1 MSKEINNR
9 EYRKTVIER
18 LIRQLHEGKTVDEV
32 KAQFEEAFSGVSAS
46 EISEAEQ
53 ALIAGGMPV
62 TEVQRLCD
70 VHAAVFKG
78 SIEKIHS
85 QPQDVSYEAGHPLQ
99 TLRLENRAVERLL
112 DEEVKP
118 KLRAFFLCSGEEEQE
133 ELAERIRELLKID
146 LHYSKKEN
154 LLFPMLEKHGITAP
168 PKVMWGVD
176 DEIRTLIK
184 TSLLALEAGR
194 GGEAVHALEEAI
206 VKVGEMIF
214 KEENILFPMLLE
226 TLSSEEWTAI
236 SREQGDLGYFLISA
250 QPVWTPKGQTEQEQK
265 EQQDIPAG
273 QVRLP
278 TGVFSVEELTR
289 VLNTLPFDITFVDA
303 EDTVKYFSEN
313 RERIFPRTRAIIGR
327 KVINCHPPAS
337 MHVVQGILD
346 DFRAGKKEQEDF
358 WIKMGGRYLL
368 IRYYAVR
375 DDAGKFMGTL
385 EVTQDISPIQAITG
399 EKRLVS
405 PS

>member
-9 EYRKTVIER
+9 EYRKTVIEQ

-78 SIEKIHS
+78 SIEEIHS
-85 QPQDVSYEAGHPLQ
+85 QPQDSSYEAGHPLQ
-99 TLRLENRAVERLL
+99 TLRLENRALERLL
-112 DEEVKP
+112 DEEVRP

-133 ELAERIRELLKID
+133 ALMERVRLLAQID

-154 LLFPMLEKHGITAP
+154 LLFPLLEKHGITAP

-184 TSLLALEAGR
+184 TTLQALDGGR
-194 GGEAVHALEEAI
+194 GGEAVHTLEEALAKI
-206 VKVGEMIF
+206 GEMIF

-226 TLSSEEWTAI
+226 TLSSGEWAGI
-236 SREQGDLGYFLISA
+236 AQEQGDIGYFLIA
-250 QPVWTPKGQTEQEQK
+250 PQPAWKPRGEAVQEEK
-265 EQQDIPAG
+265 KAELPAG
-273 QVRLP
+273 DVRLP
-278 TGVFSVEELTR
+278 TGVFSVDELTR
-289 VLNTLPFDITFVDA
+289 VLNALPIDITFVDA
-303 EDTVKYFSEN
+303 DDTVKYFSESK
-313 RERIFPRTRAIIGR
+313 ERVFPRTRAIIGR

-346 DFRAGKKEQEDF
+346 DFRAGKKEHEDF
-358 WIKMGGRYLL
+358 WIQMGGRYLF
-368 IRYYAVR
+368 IRYFAVR
-375 DDAGKFMGTL
+375 DDAGKFIGTL
-385 EVTQDISPIQAITG
+385 EVTQDIAPIQAITG

-405 PS
+405 PT

>member
-18 LIRQLHEGKTVDEV
+18 LIRQLHEGKTVEEV

-78 SIEKIHS
+78 SIEEIHS
-85 QPQDVSYEAGHPLQ
+85 QPQDASYEAGHPLQ
-99 TLRLENRAVERLL
+99 TLRLENRALERLL

-118 KLRAFFLCSGEEEQE
+118 KLRAFFLCSGEEEQQ
-133 ELAERIRELLKID
+133 ELLERIRALQKID
-146 LHYSKKEN
+146 VHYSKKEN
-154 LLFPMLEKHGITAP
+154 LLFPLLEKHGITAP

-206 VKVGEMIF
+206 AKIGEMIF

-226 TLSSEEWTAI
+226 TLTPGEWANI
-236 SREQGDLGYFLISA
+236 AKEQGDIGYFLIPA
-250 QPVWTPKGQTEQEQK
+250 QPAWTPKGLVEQEPGEK
-265 EQQDIPAG
+265 PEIPAG
-273 QVRLP
+273 QIRMP
-278 TGVFSVEELTR
+278 TGVFSVKELTH
-289 VLNTLPFDITFVDA
+289 VLNTLPIDITFVDA
-303 EDTVKYFSEN
+303 NDNVKYFSEN
-313 RERIFPRTRAIIGR
+313 RERIFPRTRAVIGR

-346 DFRAGKKEQEDF
+346 DFRAGKKDHEDF

-368 IRYYAVR
+368 IRYFAVR
-375 DDAGKFMGTL
+375 DDTGTFMGTL

>member
-1 MSKEINNR
+1 MSKEINNA
-9 EYRKTVIER
+9 EYRKSVIEQ

-46 EISEAEQ
+46 EISAAEQ

-78 SIEKIHS
+78 SIEEIHS

-99 TLRLENRAVERLL
+99 TLRLENRALERLL

-118 KLRAFFLCSGEEEQE
+118 RLRAFFLCSGEEEQE
-133 ELAERIRELLKID
+133 ALLESVQTLLKID

-154 LLFPMLEKHGITAP
+154 LLFPLLEKHGITAP

-176 DEIRTLIK
+176 DQIRGLLK
-184 TSLLALEAGR
+184 AALLALEAGR
-194 GGEAVHALEEAI
+194 GGEAVHSLEEAI
-206 VKVGEMIF
+206 AKAGEMVF

-226 TLSSEEWTAI
+226 TLSADEWAAI

-250 QPVWTPKGQTEQEQK
+250 QPVWAPRGHVQQESK
-265 EQQDIPAG
+265 PELTAG
-273 QVRLP
+273 QIRLP

-289 VLNTLPFDITFVDA
+289 VLNALPFDITFVDA
-303 EDTVKYFSEN
+303 EGTVKYFSEN
-313 RERIFPRTRAIIGR
+313 KERIFPRTRAIIGR

-337 MHVVQGILD
+337 MYVVQGILD
-346 DFRAGKKEQEDF
+346 DFSAGKKEHEDF
-358 WIKMGGRYLL
+358 WIQMGGRYLL
-368 IRYYAVR
+368 IRYFAVR
-375 DDAGKFMGTL
+375 DDAGKFLGTL
-385 EVTQDISPIQAITG
+385 EVTQDIAPIQGITG

>member
-9 EYRKTVIER
+9 EYRKTVIEQ

-78 SIEKIHS
+78 SIEEIHS
-85 QPQDVSYEAGHPLQ
+85 QPQDLSYEAGHPLQ
-99 TLRLENRAVERLL
+99 TLRLENRALERLL
-112 DEEVKP
+112 EEEVKP
-118 KLRAFFLCSGEEEQE
+118 RLRAFFLCSGEEEQE
-133 ELAERIRELLKID
+133 ALAESVRTLLKID

-154 LLFPMLEKHGITAP
+154 LLFPLLEKHGITAP

-176 DEIRTLIK
+176 DQIRGLLK
-184 TSLLALEAGR
+184 AALLALEAGR
-194 GGEAVHALEEAI
+194 GGEAVHSLEEAI
-206 VKVGEMIF
+206 AKANEMIF
-214 KEENILFPMLLE
+214 KEENILSPMLLE
-226 TLSSEEWTAI
+226 TLSSDEWAAI
-236 SREQGDLGYFLISA
+236 SKEQGDLGYFLIPE
-250 QPVWTPKGQTEQEQK
+250 QPSWAPRGHVQQEN
-265 EQQDIPAG
+265 EPELTAG
-273 QVRLP
+273 QIRLP
-278 TGVFSVEELTR
+278 TGVFSVDELTR
-289 VLNTLPFDITFVDA
+289 VLNALPFDITFVDA

-313 RERIFPRTRAIIGR
+313 KERIFPRTRAIIGR

-337 MHVVQGILD
+337 MPVVQAILD
-346 DFRAGKKEQEDF
+346 DFRAGKKEHEDF
-358 WIKMGGRYLL
+358 WIQMGGRYLL

-375 DDAGKFMGTL
+375 DDAGKFLGTL
-385 EVTQDISPIQAITG
+385 EVTQDIAPLQAITG

>member
-1 MSKEINNR
+1 MSREINNT
-9 EYRKTVIER
+9 EHRKTVIEQ
-18 LIRQLHEGKTVDEV
+18 LIRQLHEGRTVDEV

-46 EISEAEQ
+46 EISAAEQ
-53 ALIAGGMPV
+53 ALIAGGMDV
-62 TEVQRLCD
+62 SEVQRLCD

-78 SIEKIHS
+78 SIAEIHRE
-85 QPQDVSYEAGHPLQ
+85 PQDVSCEAGHPLQ
-99 TLRLENRAVERLL
+99 TLRLENRALERLL
-112 DEEVKP
+112 EEEVKP
-118 KLRAFFLCSGEEEQE
+118 RLHTFFRCSGEEEQE
-133 ELAERIRELLKID
+133 ALAESVRALMKID

-154 LLFPMLEKHGITAP
+154 LLFPLLEQHGITAP

-176 DEIRTLIK
+176 DEIRGLLK
-184 TSLLALEAGR
+184 ASLLALEAGR
-194 GGEAVHALEEAI
+194 GGEAVHLLEEAAAKI
-206 VKVGEMIF
+206 GEMIF

-226 TLSSEEWTAI
+226 TLTSEEWAGI
-236 SREQGDLGYFLISA
+236 AKEQGEIGYFLIPA
-250 QPVWTPKGQTEQEQK
+250 QPAWAPKGEAQPEPKPELT
-265 EQQDIPAG
+265 AG
-273 QVRLP
+273 QIRLP

-313 RERIFPRTRAIIGR
+313 KERVFPRTRAIIGR

-346 DFRAGKKEQEDF
+346 DFRAGRKEQEDF
-358 WIKMGGRYLL
+358 WIKMGNRYLL

-375 DDAGKFMGTL
+375 DETGKFLGTL
-385 EVTQDISPIQAITG
+385 EVTQDISPIQAVTG